1 MANSGRRLLAG
12 APGGL
17 VPKNRANRPRMP
29 RFACHCGC
37 GRVNFF
43 TQPRSQR
50 FGNPPPPAFAEGISE
65 GVSENV
71 LADTT
76 GHAP

>member
-50 FGNPPPPAFAEGISE
+50 FGSPPPPAVVGPAVAEDVI
-65 GVSENV
+65 
-71 LADTT
+71 ADAT
-76 GHAP
+76 GQAP

>member
-17 VPKNRANRPRMP
+17 VPKNRARMP

-43 TQPRSQR
+43 IQPRSQR
-50 FGNPPPPAFAEGISE
+50 FGSPAAAPILAEDAAT
-65 GVSENV
+65 ENV
-71 LADTT
+71 SL
-76 GHAP
+76 P

>member
-50 FGNPPPPAFAEGISE
+50 FAGPAVPPIDPDGRS
-65 GVSENV
+65 
-71 LADTT
+71 
-76 GHAP
+76 

>member
-1 MANSGRRLLAG
+1 
-12 APGGL
+12 
-17 VPKNRANRPRMP
+17 MP

-50 FGNPPPPAFAEGISE
+50 FGNPPPPAFAEVIADGIA
-65 GVSENV
+65 ENAV
-71 LADTT
+71 ADTT
-76 GHAP
+76 GQAP